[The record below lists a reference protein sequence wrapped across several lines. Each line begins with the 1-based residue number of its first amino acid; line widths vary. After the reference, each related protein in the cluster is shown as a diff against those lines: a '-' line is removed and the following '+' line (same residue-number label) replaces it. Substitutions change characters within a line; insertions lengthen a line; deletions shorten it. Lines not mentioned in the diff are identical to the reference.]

1 MLWFRR
7 IAMGI
12 IVTVVLALAVIY
24 AGSEWVLRKSYDAPL
39 PQIAADNT
47 PTGIAEG
54 ARLATIYGCR
64 DCHGATGQGRVLFDA
79 PPARMIPPPLAQ
91 TIAAYSDPELA
102 RLIRHSVKRDGSST
116 FIMPP
121 NGHAKIADDDIARL
135 IGWMRTLKPSSDDIA
150 DRTSYR
156 LLGRALLIGGAVE
169 PSARPDAVAPKTRP
183 ADPGGYF
190 AASVCGG
197 CHSLH
202 AEEKAHDDGRPV
214 PALAAIGAAYDDAAF
229 TKLLRT
235 GAGMTPRELG
245 LMAAVSKS
253 SLSHLTDAEIA
264 SVHAYLKGEAANAPP
279 Q

>member
-1 MLWFRR
+1 
-7 IAMGI
+7 MGL
-12 IVTVVLALAVIY
+12 IVVVVLALAVVY
-24 AGSEWVLRKSYDAPL
+24 AGSEWVLRKSYAAPL
-39 PQIAADNT
+39 PKIAADRS
-47 PTGIAEG
+47 PAGIAEG

-64 DCHGATGQGRVLFDA
+64 DCHGANGQGRVLFDA
-79 PPARMIPPPLAQ
+79 PPARVIPPPLASS
-91 TIAAYSDPELA
+91 IAAYSDAELA
-102 RLIRHSVKRDGSST
+102 RLIRHSVKRDGSSA

-121 NGHAKIADDDIARL
+121 NGHARIADDDIAKL
-135 IGWMRTLKPSSDDIA
+135 IGWMRTLKPSSQDVA
-150 DRTSYR
+150 ERSSYR
-156 LLGRALLIGGAVE
+156 LLGRALLIAGAVE
-169 PSARPDAVAPKTRP
+169 PSARPDATAPATRP
-183 ADPGGYF
+183 ADQGGYF
-190 AASVCGG
+190 AVSVCGG

-264 SVHAYLKGEAANAPP
+264 SIHAYLKGEAASAPP